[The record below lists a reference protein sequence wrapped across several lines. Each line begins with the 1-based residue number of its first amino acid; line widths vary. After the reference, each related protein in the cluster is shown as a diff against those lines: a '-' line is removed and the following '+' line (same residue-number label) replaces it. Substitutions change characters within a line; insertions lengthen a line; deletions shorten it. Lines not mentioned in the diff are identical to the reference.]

1 MEQGVPHAML
11 PSEHEITLLSS
22 QSISQPCVPGAP
34 SGQVSVQREPASQT
48 TPQLWSR
55 QVKAHSLPEAQVQL
69 PFAHSPAQLGLLPS
83 QLT

>member
-1 MEQGVPHAML
+1 
-11 PSEHEITLLSS
+11 
-22 QSISQPCVPGAP
+22 
-34 SGQVSVQREPASQT
+34 VQREPASQT